1 MRVSPKYMMLG
12 GLFGAFITYT
22 VIQSMS
28 TLGPA
33 RATMLIVIAQLTV
46 SWLVELMGMFGLEKG
61 AFSVRKLAGL
71 LVAAAGV
78 IIFEWES

>member
-1 MRVSPKYMMLG
+1 
-12 GLFGAFITYT
+12 
-22 VIQSMS
+22 
-28 TLGPA
+28 
-33 RATMLIVIAQLTV
+33 MLIVIAQLTV